1 MAHAEIVDGP
11 LDIERVSARVNGP
24 EFGAIVTFSGN
35 VRDNS
40 RGERVRYLVYDS
52 YRPLAEKELAAVAA
66 EAEAKWPVHV
76 AIEHRLGRVDV
87 GLVSVI
93 IAVASP
99 HRGDA
104 FESARWLMDALKD
117 RVPIWK
123 KEYYE
128 ETSPTPSSRG
138 KIRARWVEGSDV
150 VETVDE

>member
-11 LDIERVSARVNGP
+11 LDIERVAARVTAP
-24 EFGAIVTFSGN
+24 EFGAVVTFSGN

-52 YRPLAEKELAAVAA
+52 YRALAEKELVAVAE
-66 EAEAKWPVHV
+66 EAEARWTVRC

-87 GLVSVI
+87 GATSVV

-104 FESARWLMDALKD
+104 FECARWLMDALKE

-123 KEYYE
+123 KEFYE
-128 ETSPTPSSRG
+128 DADAPHSG
-138 KIRARWVEGSDV
+138 VQARWVEGSEV
-150 VETVDE
+150 IPTSE